1 MEVKCTATLRPQHFS
16 GLKALEELAGE
27 RFVRGVA
34 VYLGTE
40 VVPFG
45 AALHGLPLGQV
56 WA

>member
-1 MEVKCTATLRPQHFS
+1 MATATLRSQHFN
-16 GLKALEELAGE
+16 GLKALAEHAGE
-27 RFVRGVA
+27 RFVRGVV

-45 AALHGLPLGQV
+45 PNLHGLPLGQV